1 MKSTNVV
8 GLILSPEKFEVNIKN
23 SLPFSF
29 QLGQLLF
36 TLFKDAGC
44 KLSGGIFCGDRAIDL
59 AKKNQDKKVIE
70 LMNFSQPPGH
80 IMIDEYEDEDGKHF
94 VDVHDDC
101 ICSRWSKK
109 QWFQLI
115 QTAKNFLEQNSKWK
129 MSEGVWMKGETDY
142 EIVSGLLKTIEEW
155 MDSLK
160 SEQIYLS
167 EKGKA
172 MPISE
177 LESFMNQKIDRDL
190 CRKTIREI
198 IADK

>member
-1 MKSTNVV
+1 MKSIDVV
-8 GLILSPEKFEVNIKN
+8 GLILSPEKFEVNIKS

-29 QLGQLLF
+29 QFGRLLF

-59 AKKNQDKKVIE
+59 AEKNQDKKSIE
-70 LMNFSQPPGH
+70 LMNFPQPPGH
-80 IMIDEYEDEDGKHF
+80 IMIDEYEDGRYF
-94 VDVHDDC
+94 DVHDDC
-101 ICSRWSKK
+101 ICSQWSKK

-129 MSEGVWMKGETDY
+129 MSEGVWTKGKTDY
-142 EIVSGLLKTIEEW
+142 EMVSRLLKTIEEW

-160 SEQIYLS
+160 SKQIYLS
-167 EKGKA
+167 EKGKV

-177 LESFMNQKIDRDL
+177 LESFMDQKIDRDL
-190 CRKTIREI
+190 CRKIIREI
-198 IADK
+198 IVDK